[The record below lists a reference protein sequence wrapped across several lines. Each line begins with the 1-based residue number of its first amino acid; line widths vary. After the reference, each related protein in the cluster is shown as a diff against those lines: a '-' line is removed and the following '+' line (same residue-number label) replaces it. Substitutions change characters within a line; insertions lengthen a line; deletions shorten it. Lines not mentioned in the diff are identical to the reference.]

1 MKTYGPNLGMPHT
14 KAMGDG
20 LFELR
25 LKGKEGIARV
35 FYCAIINHEIIML
48 HMIIKKQQKT
58 ASQELRLAKKR
69 LKEVK
74 SNAKKI
80 TCWALVVRVISD
92 MFLAH
97 ATPFCDRIKLCS
109 IFTNKIY

>member
-1 MKTYGPNLGMPHT
+1 MEWKIAYYNKSVEEAVLALPDSLLARYARLTNLMREHGMNIGMPHT

-35 FYCAIINHEIIML
+35 FYCAILRKEILML
-48 HMIIKKQQKT
+48 HVFIKKT
-58 ASQELRLAKKR
+58 QETPKHELDFARKR

-74 SNAKKI
+74 
-80 TCWALVVRVISD
+80 
-92 MFLAH
+92 
-97 ATPFCDRIKLCS
+97 P
-109 IFTNKIY
+109 